1 MLSLDFIVQS
11 QSQLTNMNVW
21 RKIDVN
27 GENYLIK
34 YFNKSSVFRIFIS
47 DLINLWYEEVDI
59 PDLLN
64 RTRVS
69 FYY

>member
-1 MLSLDFIVQS
+1 
-11 QSQLTNMNVW
+11 MNVW

-27 GENYLIK
+27 GENYLFK
-34 YFNKSSVFRIFIS
+34 YFTKSPILRIFIS
-47 DLINLWYEEVDI
+47 DLINLWYEEVEM
-59 PDLLN
+59 PELLK